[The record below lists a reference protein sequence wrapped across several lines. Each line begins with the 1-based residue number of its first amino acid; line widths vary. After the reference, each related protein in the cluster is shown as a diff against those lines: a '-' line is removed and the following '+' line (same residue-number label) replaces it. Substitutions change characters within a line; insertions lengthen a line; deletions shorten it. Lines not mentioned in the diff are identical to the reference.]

1 VNNVIVL
8 LHCKGIE
15 RFLFKM
21 AVPQYRAQE
30 WQFFLDTSKRYLK
43 CVLLHNGNRYMHLYQ
58 LAILQN

>member
-1 VNNVIVL
+1 
-8 LHCKGIE
+8 
-15 RFLFKM
+15 M